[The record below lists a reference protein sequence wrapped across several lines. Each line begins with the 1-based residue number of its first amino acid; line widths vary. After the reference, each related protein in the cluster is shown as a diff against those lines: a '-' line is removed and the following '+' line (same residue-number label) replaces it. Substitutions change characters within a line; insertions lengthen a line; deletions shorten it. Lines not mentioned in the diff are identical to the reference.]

1 MNVRTAESRLQF
13 YSSHFDT
20 VEVDST
26 YYAIPTKSTAYLWAQ
41 RTPQNFIFHIKVYG
55 ALTGHGIDPRT
66 LPPDIR
72 DELPGK
78 DKAQKQVFVKEPILL
93 RLIADK
99 FMEALYP
106 LMNAGKLGVL
116 VFQFPPWLIYKPDH
130 LDTLLKYKGMIG
142 RNLMAVEFRHGSWY
156 ASDVREKVFHFLR
169 KNQIIHVVADEPQY
183 GTLATIPFVP
193 QTTAD
198 IAYYRLHGRNRENWL
213 KRGME
218 TSLRYAYLYSDEE
231 LKEFVPH
238 LRTSQKLAK
247 VTYCMFNNC
256 HGGFAMRNAEK
267 MKELIKGDAEKG
279 NGTILD
285 SQGNDTDSIKLLRV
299 TRCIRKL

>member
-1 MNVRTAESRLQF
+1 MIRVGTCSWTEKSLIQSGEFYPRNIRTPESRLQF
-13 YSSHFDT
+13 YSEQFDT

-26 YYAIPTKSTAYLWAQ
+26 YYAIPAKSTAFLWAN
-41 RTPQNFIFHIKVYG
+41 RTPENFVFHIKVYG

-72 DELPGK
+72 DELPQK
-78 DKAQKQVFVKEPILL
+78 EKAEKYIYVKEP
-93 RLIADK
+93 RLIRMIADK

-116 VFQFPPWLIYKPDH
+116 VFQFPPWFIYKPDN
-130 LDTLLKYKGMIG
+130 LDIILKYKGMSG

-156 ASDVREKVFHFLR
+156 SSDVRDKVFHLLR

-183 GTLATIPFVP
+183 GTLATVPFVP

-213 KRGME
+213 KKGVE

-231 LKEFVPH
+231 LKEFIPH
-238 LRTSQKLAK
+238 VETSAK
-247 VTYCMFNNC
+247 VSKETYVMFNNC
-256 HGGFAMRNAEK
+256 HGGFAMRNAQRIK
-267 MKELIKGDAEKG
+267 ALMKA
-279 NGTILD
+279 
-285 SQGNDTDSIKLLRV
+285 
-299 TRCIRKL
+299 